1 MTKEREDMSNQ
12 PYRNGAFEIPCCA
25 DGWVAETRVPED
37 RPLNWVQTWMA
48 LLKFVE
54 RARTRKF
61 AHIPKGR
68 TIKDLKL
75 DTP

>member
-1 MTKEREDMSNQ
+1 MSNQ
-12 PYRNGAFEIPCCA
+12 PYRPGAFEIPCRA

-37 RPLNWVQTWMA
+37 RPLNWVPTWMRPGA

-54 RARTRKF
+54 RAHTRKF

-68 TIKDLKL
+68 TIKDLRL
-75 DTP
+75 DTA